1 MHFAS
6 LIGLFKSTDSIIVIL
21 IIVDD
26 LCFKQFLDVST
37 ISNLKKL
44 NLVFPFLLFLYF
56 FFDESKSRDPEIG
69 IFLRQLSSQKELD
82 PTPEPSGNLAL
93 GVICCSISLFT
104 CLDLFCYLICKAC
117 SNEFFPSLNR
127 KKEVKFLPFER
138 RPVFQGKAFLIGCI
152 KCGVKS
158 KTWYNFEVGKN
169 AI

>member
-1 MHFAS
+1 MNIKFVYRLPSIVFRQNSIEAESVISTSIANQELAIHFAS

-104 CLDLFCYLICKAC
+104 CLDLFCYLICKLLA
-117 SNEFFPSLNR
+117 N
-127 KKEVKFLPFER
+127 
-138 RPVFQGKAFLIGCI
+138 
-152 KCGVKS
+152 
-158 KTWYNFEVGKN
+158 YKN
-169 AI
+169 IRQ